1 MMEVFR
7 GPVSSS
13 ALSTFSVVQDS
24 LHENRVLGESLRNQQ
39 DALLNT
45 MATQQ
50 GATANTL
57 QHDWKKE
64 ETDVTLTLTLIL
76 TMTLRPLTPV

>member
-1 MMEVFR
+1 MMEVFK

-13 ALSTFSVVQDS
+13 ALSTFSVFQDS
-24 LHENRVLGESLRNQQ
+24 LHENRVLGESLRDQQ

-50 GATANTL
+50 GATASTL
-57 QHDWKKE
+57 SMIGKKGRQ
-64 ETDVTLTLTLIL
+64 
-76 TMTLRPLTPV
+76 M